1 MVGRA
6 QNADRYFMGSLFGL
20 VVDGQEIARFT
31 GVSGLSIDCEV
42 VEFPD
47 TNGSVLINKAPGTVG
62 FGECTLK
69 QGFSAETGF
78 TDWVK
83 LFVEGSG
90 ERTSAAITVLDP
102 GSAGASTV
110 LDTFSLSEAWPSKW
124 STGSLGAESNEVMV
138 EELVLQ
144 YEFLERVPS

>member
-1 MVGRA
+1 MAGRA

-31 GVSGLSIDCEV
+31 GVSGLSIECEV

-47 TNGSVLINKAPGTVG
+47 TNGHILINKAPGPVT

-83 LFVEGSG
+83 TFVDGSG
-90 ERTSAAITVLDP
+90 QRTSASVTVLDP
-102 GSAGASTV
+102 ASSAV
-110 LDTFSLSEAWPSKW
+110 LDTFTLSEAWPSKW
-124 STGSLGAESNEVMV
+124 STGSLGADSNEVLV
-138 EELVLQ
+138 EELTVQ
-144 YEFLERVPS
+144 YELLQRKPA

>member
-1 MVGRA
+1 MAGRA

-20 VVDGQEIARFT
+20 TVDGHEIARFT
-31 GVSGLSIDCEV
+31 GVSGLTINVDV

-47 TNGSVLINKAPGTVG
+47 TNGQVLINKAPGTVT
-62 FGECTLK
+62 FDEAVLK

-83 LFVEGSG
+83 TFQQGKG
-90 ERTSAAITVLDP
+90 TRTTAEITVLDP
-102 GSAGASTV
+102 SSADV
-110 LDTFSLSEAWPSKW
+110 LDTFTLYEAWPSKW

-138 EELVLQ
+138 EELTMQ
-144 YEFLERVPS
+144 YEFLERKPS